1 MAQDIPRTTYLPE
14 VEEDARKER
23 ERRTVQE
30 GTATWKRRK
39 EELQRQK
46 HREQREVCVVNDCY
60 TKLEDRLRR
69 WPLLTTTLFSFIS
82 FRVVVLDRMKINA
95 GLRVADKPYFFPLV
109 TAFIRKL
116 DNKWRIYECTCER
129 FVE

>member
-1 MAQDIPRTTYLPE
+1 M
-14 VEEDARKER
+14 EEDARKER

-60 TKLEDRLRR
+60 ETRGSFTSVAFADHD
-69 WPLLTTTLFSFIS
+69 PL
-82 FRVVVLDRMKINA
+82 
-95 GLRVADKPYFFPLV
+95 
-109 TAFIRKL
+109 
-116 DNKWRIYECTCER
+116 
-129 FVE
+129 

>member
-39 EELQRQK
+39 EELQRQN

-60 TKLEDRLRR
+60 TKARGSFTSVAFAADHD
-69 WPLLTTTLFSFIS
+69 PL
-82 FRVVVLDRMKINA
+82 
-95 GLRVADKPYFFPLV
+95 
-109 TAFIRKL
+109 
-116 DNKWRIYECTCER
+116 
-129 FVE
+129 